1 MAACWVRE
9 EQRLG
14 WLKAILSL
22 LQKKLSPLQNTVEL
36 SKMIGAL
43 DGNENIMIEAN
54 YFVLVHPAEGI
65 GHSIG

>member
-1 MAACWVRE
+1 MVE
-9 EQRLG
+9 V
-14 WLKAILSL
+14 LSL
-22 LQKKLSPLQNTVEL
+22 LQKKLSPFQNTVEL